1 MLKHSTKCLMIML
14 TAREREGG
22 GGEWLRESADV
33 LLVIKFIS
41 TRASSAKP
49 SWTRALECIK
59 SFRKPDFAMLQS
71 FLFKNFF
78 LEGWTLNGSRKEGF
92 SLSSS
97 AASLKKLEASRVDA
111 AAVFVIP
118 TRPSRREMRA
128 EQIKATLWPHEMLI
142 SAHEM
147 PFRCWWRSKWK
158 IKSSRTKFNEQFDI
172 GITRYRLLQGEE
184 KKKTWRKAIDEHRKE
199 RNISILR

>member
-1 MLKHSTKCLMIML
+1 MLMFRFIDAQTFNKMSNDY
-14 TAREREGG
+14 AYGQREREGG

-78 LEGWTLNGSRKEGF
+78 LEGWN
-92 SLSSS
+92 
-97 AASLKKLEASRVDA
+97 
-111 AAVFVIP
+111 P
-118 TRPSRREMRA
+118 
-128 EQIKATLWPHEMLI
+128 
-142 SAHEM
+142 
-147 PFRCWWRSKWK
+147 
-158 IKSSRTKFNEQFDI
+158 
-172 GITRYRLLQGEE
+172 
-184 KKKTWRKAIDEHRKE
+184 
-199 RNISILR
+199 